1 VSFLVD
7 GYNFLFRIQGLKKGS
22 LEKMRNAFIETLD
35 QELGCFKATV
45 FIIFDS
51 AEQIKPYAQCA
62 HCEHLDVLYAPK
74 GQTADQYI
82 LELVEISRTP
92 KILTVVTSDTG
103 LARQC
108 QCLGAKT
115 LSIDAFIQLMV
126 KKGKKGICRPPAYQ
140 ETPAEIQRLLKI
152 FEKRLK
158 E

>member
-1 VSFLVD
+1 
-7 GYNFLFRIQGLKKGS
+7 
-22 LEKMRNAFIETLD
+22 MRNAFIETLD
-35 QELGCFKATV
+35 EELGCFKATV

-51 AEQIKPYAQCA
+51 AEQMKPYAQCA

-108 QCLGAKT
+108 QYLGAQT
-115 LSIDAFIQLMV
+115 LSIEEFIQLIV
-126 KKGKKGICRPPAYQ
+126 KRGKKGICRPPSFQ
-140 ETPAEIQRLLKI
+140 ETPAEIERLLII